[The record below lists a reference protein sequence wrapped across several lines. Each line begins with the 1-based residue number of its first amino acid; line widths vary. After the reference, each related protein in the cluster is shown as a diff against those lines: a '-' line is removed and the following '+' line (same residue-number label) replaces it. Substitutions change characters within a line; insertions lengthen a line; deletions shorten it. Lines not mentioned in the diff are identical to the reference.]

1 MTEEPPRV
9 SLSRDDPDRTG
20 MQRPTPALIRPRR
33 GRMIAGVMAAIADRF
48 GFDVTLVRV
57 AYVVVS
63 VLSAAFP
70 GLIIYGLLWLVIPS
84 E

>member
-1 MTEEPPRV
+1 MTEETPRAR
-9 SLSRDDPDRTG
+9 LSRDDAERTG
-20 MQRPTPALIRPRR
+20 MVRPRPALVRPRR

-48 GFDVTLVRV
+48 GFDVTLVR
-57 AYVVVS
+57 AGYVIVS